1 MYIGTVETVHKTAPR
16 RRRPRE
22 DCDVAAEG
30 DDTDRADVR
39 SLHLATTV
47 PTEDPSRSGELFAR
61 LERIGYDTAFS
72 FEAKHDPFLP
82 LALAAQTTSTLRL
95 GTAVAIGFAR
105 NPMVLANVGYD
116 LQQMS
121 AGRFVLGL
129 GSQIRPHIQNRF
141 SEEWSRPAAR
151 MRELVCAVRAIWD
164 CWEGRAA
171 LHFDGDFYRHTLMT
185 PAFDPGP
192 NPYGPPPVFVGGFG
206 PRMIEVAGEVADGLI
221 VHPFNSRRSLEE
233 IVLPALA
240 RGRATADRAEQAV
253 EVMWVMMVVTWLT
266 DEQHDI
272 AIRSVK
278 DQLAFYGSTPA
289 YAPVLDV
296 HGYGELHHDL
306 NRMSKAGRW
315 TEMADLIPDDLVEH
329 IAVVGP
335 RRELAP
341 KILARATGIT
351 ARVSLV
357 NSRNPDP
364 ERYADIV
371 DDLRALE

>member
-1 MYIGTVETVHKTAPR
+1 MHI
-16 RRRPRE
+16 
-22 DCDVAAEG
+22 
-30 DDTDRADVR
+30 
-39 SLHLATTV
+39 ATTV
-47 PTEDPSRSGELFAR
+47 PTDNPSRSGEVFAR
-61 LERIGYDTAFS
+61 LERIGYDTGFS

-82 LALAAQTTSTLRL
+82 LAVAARTTSTLRL

-121 AGRFVLGL
+121 EGRFVLGL

-151 MRELVCAVRAIWD
+151 MRELVLAVRAIWD
-164 CWEGRAA
+164 RWEGRSE
-171 LHFDGDFYRHTLMT
+171 LQFDGEFYRHTLMT

-192 NPYGPPPVFVGGFG
+192 NPFGPPPVFVGGFG

-233 IVLPALA
+233 LVLPALA
-240 RGRATADRAEQAV
+240 RGRAAASRPADAV
-253 EVMWVMMVVTWLT
+253 EIVWVTMVVTWTT

-289 YAPVLDV
+289 YAPVLEI
-296 HGYGELHHDL
+296 HGYDRLHAEL
-306 NRMSKAGRW
+306 NRMSKAGQW
-315 TEMADLIPDDLVEH
+315 TEMAALVPDELVDQL
-329 IAVVGP
+329 AVVGP
-335 RRELAP
+335 RHEIAG
-341 KILARATGIT
+341 KIAARTSGIT
-351 ARVSLV
+351 DRVSLV
-357 NSRNPDP
+357 NNRNPDP
-364 ERYADIV
+364 ELFADIV
-371 DDLRALE
+371 GDLRGERGNLVQLGS